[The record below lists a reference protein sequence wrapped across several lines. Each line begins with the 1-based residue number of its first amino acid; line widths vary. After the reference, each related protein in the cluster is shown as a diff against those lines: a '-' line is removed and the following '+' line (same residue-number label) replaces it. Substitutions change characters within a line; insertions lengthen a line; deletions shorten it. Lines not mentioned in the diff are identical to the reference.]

1 MKRRWVIIYTR
12 VSTDEQNN
20 GYSPADQRDR
30 LFRFCQNNDMVVV
43 LHIHDDASGKSFNRP
58 GWKKLMAYLKENK
71 GQVDYVY
78 FQKWDRFSR
87 NVGLAYAELA
97 KLEALGVEARAL
109 DQALDLSIPEQKMML
124 AIYLTAPEIDNDRRS
139 MNILAGI
146 RKAKRLGRWLGSC
159 PRGYRNTRDEHNK
172 PIIVPEGGD
181 KEKLVK
187 LAFKEFATG
196 QYHIE
201 DLRRKLWKMGLKCA
215 RNTFWELLRN
225 KAYIGKVYLKAIKGE
240 PEEWLDGLHTPLVD
254 EKTFYSV
261 QDILDGRKKKNK
273 PTNLLVRDEFPL
285 RGFLECTRC
294 HGPLT
299 ASFSR
304 GKMGGLYAYYHCKH
318 GCKERRKAEEVNQ
331 AMVNLLNVI
340 QPKPGTVKLF
350 QKIVQQKL
358 QDRKMN
364 HQSEEIK
371 KQKELEKQKQRLANA
386 RILMLD
392 GEIDGADYKS
402 IKEEIEMKVS
412 EVQSELQGIA
422 GDTKEYEAKLRA
434 CMSILSNISNFYSSH
449 DTLTKRRI
457 VSSIFPEKL
466 IFDDKKSRTLHVNPV
481 VALICSLDKGSTVS
495 KKKKHTEFGVL
506 SCKVE
511 LVGVEPTSG

>member
-1 MKRRWVIIYTR
+1 MNKRVIVYTR

-30 LFRFCQNNDMVVV
+30 LYRFCENNYMEI
-43 LHIHDDASGKSFNRP
+43 LGHYHDDASGKSFDRP
-58 GWKKLMAYLKENK
+58 EWKKVMAYLKQNK
-71 GQVDYVY
+71 RKVDYIY

-97 KLEALGVEARAL
+97 KLEAFGVEARAL
-109 DQALDLSIPEQKMML
+109 DQPLDLSVPEQKMML
-124 AIYLTAPEIDNDRRS
+124 AIYLAAPEIDNDRRS

-159 PRGYRNTRDEHNK
+159 PRGYRNARDERNK

-201 DLRRKLWKMGLKCA
+201 DLRRKLWKRGLKCA

-254 EKTFYSV
+254 EKTFYKV
-261 QDILDGRKKKNK
+261 QEILNGRKKKNK

-285 RGFLECTRC
+285 RGLLECSRC
-294 HGPLT
+294 HGTLT

-304 GKMGGLYAYYHCKH
+304 GKMGGLYAYYHCKL

-331 AMVNLLNVI
+331 AMVNLLTLI
-340 QPKPGTVKLF
+340 QPKPGAMNLF

-358 QDRKMN
+358 QDRKKN
-364 HQSEEIK
+364 HQAEGAK

-386 RILMLD
+386 RTLMLD
-392 GEIDGADYKS
+392 GEIDAADYKS
-402 IKEEIEMKVS
+402 MKEEIEKKII
-412 EVQSELQGIA
+412 EVQSELQDIH

-434 CMSILSNISNFYSSH
+434 CTSVLSNISNFYSSH
-449 DTLTKRRI
+449 DTVTKRRV

-466 IFDDKKSRTLHVNPV
+466 IFDVKKSRTLHVNPV
-481 VALICSLDKGSTVS
+481 VALLCSLDKGSDVS

-511 LVGVEPTSG
+511 LAGIEPASG